1 MEENHSFDV
10 VHHPSGKVET
20 VEEHRPGVDIAV
32 VAVVVVVV
40 VDVVDVVAEV
50 CGVHP
55 RTFRTHFLVAV
66 AVVAEDDDVE

>member
-1 MEENHSFDV
+1 MELEENHSFDV

-20 VEEHRPGVDIAV
+20 FEEHRPGVEIAV

-40 VDVVDVVAEV
+40 GDVVAEV

-66 AVVAEDDDVE
+66 AVVADGDDVE

>member
-20 VEEHRPGVDIAV
+20 VEEHIPGFDIAV

-55 RTFRTHFLVAV
+55 RTFRTYFLVAAV
-66 AVVAEDDDVE
+66 ADGDDVE